1 MTLFETIVNYL
12 TSDFFS
18 KLSIW
23 FALLGF
29 GIFPIIGKFY
39 HWYKNPSSKLKK
51 YEKNYQVCKEF
62 FESALSR
69 QKHPFEVEK
78 FYEYISGGK
87 VMSYNEIMYCLN
99 KDNPRHFFDLL
110 ARTRLYSIKV
120 ENDEP
125 VLINWYKKDLLRKIA
140 YWFFT
145 FIYFISA
152 LAVIICLLLFLF
164 SIFWLSSE
172 EVISSFENIEKQ
184 KYFFKYLLLISVMY
198 GLIFFILCYYSLN
211 SFWII
216 NSAKIL
222 LDKHKEHTEK
232 PNTAY
237 KTNLESDE
245 MNDSSLKN
253 LLDGTINGNINWRMS
268 IAILNK
274 NFITINKSKEPL

>member
-1 MTLFETIVNYL
+1 MTLFETILNYL
-12 TSDFFS
+12 TNDFFS

-23 FALLGF
+23 FTLFGL
-29 GIFPIIGKFY
+29 GIFPTMGKFY
-39 HWYKNPSSKLKK
+39 NWYKNPSSKFKK
-51 YEKNYQVCKEF
+51 YEKNYQACKEF
-62 FESALSR
+62 FESTLSR

-99 KDNPRHFFDLL
+99 KDTPRYFFDLL
-110 ARTRLYSIKV
+110 ARTRLYSIKI

-145 FIYFISA
+145 VIYFISA
-152 LAVIICLLLFLF
+152 LVVIICLLLFVF
-164 SIFWLSSE
+164 SIFWLLSD

-184 KYFFKYLLLISVMY
+184 KYFFKYLLLISIMY
-198 GLIFFILCYYSLN
+198 GLLFFVLCYWSLN
-211 SFWII
+211 YFWII
-216 NSAKIL
+216 NSAEIL

-232 PNTAY
+232 SNTTY

>member
-23 FALLGF
+23 FTLLGF

-145 FIYFISA
+145 VIYFMSA
-152 LAVIICLLLFLF
+152 LAIFICWLLFVSSICCLLL
-164 SIFWLSSE
+164 E
-172 EVISSFENIEKQ
+172 EVVPYFENIEKQ
-184 KYFFKYLLLISVMY
+184 KVFFKSLLLISVMC
-198 GLIFFILCYYSLN
+198 GLLSIALCYYSLN
-211 SFWII
+211 SFWMI
-216 NSAKIL
+216 SSTKTL
-222 LDKHKEHTEK
+222 LDKHKEYLEK
-232 PNTAY
+232 SNTAH
-237 KTNLESDE
+237 KTNLEPDE
-245 MNDSSLKN
+245 LNGSSLKN
-253 LLDGTINGNINWRMS
+253 LLDNATNGNTNWCMS

-274 NFITINKSKEPL
+274 SFVTIKKSKEPL

>member
-23 FALLGF
+23 FTLLGF
-29 GIFPIIGKFY
+29 GIFPIIGKVY

-62 FESALSR
+62 FESALSK

-99 KDNPRHFFDLL
+99 KDNPRYFFDLL
-110 ARTRLYSIKV
+110 ARTRLYAIKV
-120 ENDEP
+120 ENDEA

-145 FIYFISA
+145 VIYFMSA
-152 LAVIICLLLFLF
+152 LAIIICLLIFVF
-164 SIFWLSSE
+164 SIFLLSSD

-184 KYFFKYLLLISVMY
+184 KYFFKYLLLISIMY
-198 GLIFFILCYYSLN
+198 GLLFFVLCYWSLN
-211 SFWII
+211 SFWIV
-216 NSAKIL
+216 NSTKIL
-222 LDKHKEHTEK
+222 LDKHKEYAEK
-232 PNTAY
+232 SNTTY
-237 KTNLESDE
+237 ETNLKSNEI
-245 MNDSSLKN
+245 NKSSLKN
-253 LLDGTINGNINWRMS
+253 LLDSATNGNTNWRMS
-268 IAILNK
+268 ITILNK
-274 NFITINKSKEPL
+274 SFVTINKSKETL